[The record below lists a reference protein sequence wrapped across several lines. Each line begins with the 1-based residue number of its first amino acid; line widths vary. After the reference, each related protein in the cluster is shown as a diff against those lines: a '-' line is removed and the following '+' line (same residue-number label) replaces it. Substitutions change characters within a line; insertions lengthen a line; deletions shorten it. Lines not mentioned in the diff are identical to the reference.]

1 MRLISAKEIVKAFG
15 ISYQSIN
22 SYTDLGL
29 LDVVAKRSRVRM
41 YDYAKVKKRLND
53 ISRLINEGYTLR
65 LIRKILNERKSR

>member
-1 MRLISAKEIVKAFG
+1 MRLVSAKEMVKEFG
-15 ISYQSIN
+15 VSYQAVN

-41 YDYAKVKKRLND
+41 YDYAKVKKRLNG

-65 LIRKILNERKSR
+65 LIRKILNEGKSR

>member
-1 MRLISAKEIVKAFG
+1 MRLISAKEIVKAFD
-15 ISYQSIN
+15 ISYQSVN

-29 LDVVAKRSRVRM
+29 LDVVAKRSRLRL